1 MRWLRYFRRTKW
13 DQERTRELE
22 AHIAIEAEE
31 NIARGMAPEEAR
43 FAAVRKL
50 GNQTLIREEIYEMN
64 SLRFFETL
72 WQDVRYGA
80 RMLRRNPGFTIVAV
94 VTLALGIGAN
104 TAIFSVIDGVLLSP
118 LPYNNPDQLVAANHN
133 DSLMNV
139 IDIQRE
145 TQAFSRG
152 GGINVMPMDYTS
164 GTEPVQVHVGLVDA
178 GFLEVLGVPPILG
191 RIFST
196 EEDVKGGPRVA
207 VVGHSFWQEY
217 MSSDPNAE
225 GKSILLNG
233 NSYTVIGVM
242 PAKFAPPN
250 EHADVFVTL
259 WAGYAEAAVYRG
271 VHFMHVYWRLKP
283 GTTLKQAQVD
293 MTQIDG
299 RLAEQYPS
307 NEKGRRTVLVPLH
320 QWLTGDVRT
329 ALLVLFGA
337 VAIVLLIACANFAAL
352 LMAQAV
358 ARHQELVIRSALG
371 AGRGRQIRQALTE
384 SALLS
389 ALGGLAGLLLAKWG
403 TTLLLSLKPVALER
417 FSGIQMDWRV
427 LGFVLGVSALTGIVF
442 GLWPAW
448 AAGRASVAETLKESG
463 RSATAGRSGRQL
475 RQLLVTAEIALA
487 LILLTGAGL
496 LMKGFSRLQAVNPGF
511 NPADVTAIDL
521 QLPAT
526 RYAEIPKQTQF
537 RRELLMGL
545 NSLPGV
551 QAAMIS
557 DVPLGGAFLSHHF
570 VIDGRAPVPAG
581 DEPEIQTMCVMGDYF
596 RLMQIPIRT
605 GRDFTAMDREDQSLV
620 AIVNEAAV
628 REYFPHENPIG
639 ARIDWMRQDG
649 PKWMTIVGVVG
660 DVKHSGLNQPV
671 DPAVYTP
678 FSQSD
683 ESWRRWMTLTIRTHG
698 GPGGLIPEVKQQI
711 WSLDRQIPLSNVQ
724 SMEDLLSVSLAEQR
738 FNMLLLGIFA
748 MLALILSAVGIY
760 GVMSYGVSQRTR
772 EIGVRMA
779 LGAQQGDVMRM
790 VVSGGAKLAFIGTSI
805 GIVGALAVTRVMASL
820 LFEVKPND
828 PATFMAAA
836 LILAIVVLAACWIPA
851 RRAMR
856 VDPMAALR
864 YE

>member
-118 LPYNNPDQLVAANHN
+118 LPYSNPDQLVAANHN

>member
-118 LPYNNPDQLVAANHN
+118 LPYSNPDQLVAANHN

-475 RQLLVTAEIALA
+475 RQSLVTAEIALA